1 MRHQWT
7 GTRGLHRVR
16 CQRADRLE
24 IKDVLVEGIR
34 VIDNALKQHSR
45 PDIAGYT
52 SEHLNYIPYT
62 CVIRTG
68 ILFYTLEMYN
78 VEHYLLQVLHL

>member
-1 MRHQWT
+1 MS
-7 GTRGLHRVR
+7 GRGDKGDR
-16 CQRADRLE
+16 QRFEVSIA
-24 IKDVLVEGIR
+24 G
-34 VIDNALKQHSR
+34 QT
-45 PDIAGYT
+45 AGYT